1 MSKAS
6 SGSGAVRDS
15 FVANT
20 ANTVLSALKMRLK
33 RNRDARRLHA
43 LNDYMLKDL
52 GLSRTEIFHASH
64 GKIKRHG

>member
-15 FVANT
+15 FIANT
-20 ANTVLSALKMRLK
+20 ANTVLSALKMCVK
-33 RNRDARRLHA
+33 GNREARRFHA
-43 LNDYMLKDL
+43 LNDFMLKDL
-52 GLSRTEIFHASH
+52 GLSRTDMFHASY